1 MQLHTVLNGKGIP
14 AGSLPLIKES
24 FLIRRISVS
33 VAVAALSVL
42 VLWLT
47 LRATGP
53 QNSTDFGQAWFGG
66 RMLLEGRNPYA
77 LIGPGLEYDS
87 PWRASYPV
95 TAMILAMPFV
105 AFSVQPAAMMFV
117 FVSTFL
123 LAFVLTRDGW
133 YRLPLFL
140 SPAFLIAVSAAQWSP
155 LITAGFLSPWL
166 AWAFAGKPNHSIA
179 FLASIRSRKSLY
191 VYATSAAVL
200 VLVGFLFLPW
210 WPVRW
215 LQSVGGSSVFMPPI
229 IHFGGPLVLLALL
242 RWRRWEARLIVAMV
256 LTPQTGYW
264 YETLPL
270 LLVAQS
276 YRQSLSL
283 SLISGIGFAT
293 QFLAMVL
300 GFDVT
305 GRDVGGLII
314 MTCYLPTVFLVLRRP
329 NRLETLHKSSI
340 GPVRVSGAV

>member
-1 MQLHTVLNGKGIP
+1 MPHTVVNPSDGKRIP
-14 AGSLPLIKES
+14 ADSLPSMQES

-33 VAVAALSVL
+33 LAVAGLSL
-42 VLWLT
+42 LLLWLT

-53 QNSTDFGQAWFGG
+53 QNRTDFGPAWFGA
-66 RMLLEGRNPYA
+66 RVLLEGRNPYA

-95 TAMILAMPFV
+95 TAMILAMPFA
-105 AFSVQPAAMMFV
+105 AFAVHRAAMMFV

-155 LITAGFLSPWL
+155 LLTAGLLSPWL
-166 AWAFAGKPNHSIA
+166 AWAFAGKPNHSIT
-179 FLASIRSRKSLY
+179 FLASIRSKSSLY
-191 VYATSAAVL
+191 VYAASVAVL
-200 VLVGFLFLPW
+200 VLIGFLFLPW

-215 LQSVGGSSVFMPPI
+215 LESVASSSVFRPPI
-229 IHFGGPLVLLALL
+229 MHFGGPLVLLALL

-264 YETLPL
+264 YEALPL
-270 LLVAQS
+270 LLVAES

-283 SLISGIGFAT
+283 SLISGIGFAA
-293 QFLAMVL
+293 QFLAIVL
-300 GFDVT
+300 GFDLT
-305 GRDVGGLII
+305 GGDVGGLII
-314 MTCYLPTVFLVLRRP
+314 TTCYLPTVFLVLRRP
-329 NRLETLHKSSI
+329 NRFPSLA
-340 GPVRVSGAV
+340 G